1 MDLWG
6 VPGSNPGGPMN
17 FLLVE
22 VLPNDPIHRIGG
34 ELRIFRQLQISE
46 RDRSA
51 CHLCFRSACYTLNA
65 WNRRFTVDLS
75 GARPRHWKSE
85 FLSIRTMQT
94 TSSTDSHRIVTPDDL
109 KWETV
114 IPGTQIAVVAG
125 DPTKPGPFVIRQK
138 TAAGAMVP
146 AHWHTTTENVT
157 VLQGTFAMGIGE
169 KFDKTK
175 LTRMHPGDFSTV
187 PATVPHFAMPE
198 TDVIVQLDAMGPW
211 VTNVVNPAD
220 DPRG

>member
-1 MDLWG
+1 MKD
-6 VPGSNPGGPMN
+6 
-17 FLLVE
+17 
-22 VLPNDPIHRIGG
+22 
-34 ELRIFRQLQISE
+34 
-46 RDRSA
+46 
-51 CHLCFRSACYTLNA
+51 
-65 WNRRFTVDLS
+65 
-75 GARPRHWKSE
+75 
-85 FLSIRTMQT
+85 RTMQT

-146 AHWHTTTENVT
+146 PHWHTTIENVT
-157 VLQGTFAMGIGE
+157 VLQGTFAMGIGD
-169 KFDKTK
+169 KFEKTK

>member
-1 MDLWG
+1 
-6 VPGSNPGGPMN
+6 
-17 FLLVE
+17 
-22 VLPNDPIHRIGG
+22 
-34 ELRIFRQLQISE
+34 
-46 RDRSA
+46 
-51 CHLCFRSACYTLNA
+51 
-65 WNRRFTVDLS
+65 
-75 GARPRHWKSE
+75 
-85 FLSIRTMQT
+85 MQT

-146 AHWHTTTENVT
+146 PHWHPTTENVT
-157 VLQGTFAMGIGE
+157 VLQGIFAMGIGD

-187 PATVPHFAMPE
+187 PANVPHFAMPE
-198 TDVIVQLDAMGPW
+198 TDIIVQLDAMGPW
-211 VTNVVNPAD
+211 VINVVDPAD
-220 DPRG
+220 DQRG